1 MNLGRNPMLRLEF
14 LCYQMPT
21 FTALAFLQA
30 TNAPDWATL
39 GVGGILAGGMFL
51 FYREDRKRS
60 EAERTEIAKDLRDL
74 AKAFREV
81 VEDNSRAIST
91 LTALM
96 DRYTRER

>member
-1 MNLGRNPMLRLEF
+1 MSLLDLITYQVPTMAMLF
-14 LCYQMPT
+14 L
-21 FTALAFLQA
+21 LQA
-30 TNAPDWATL
+30 NNAPDWATL

-91 LTALM
+91 LTALV
-96 DRYTRER
+96 DRYTRDK